1 MQTQATSAVLNF
13 VQGFIGDENEDNQ
26 DEETPDCREL
36 MGKYTKP
43 LLQALVELLKKGIQ
57 AKHEPLQ
64 TEVLNVLHSI
74 CSVILSDFG
83 VYYNDFMPLMTEI
96 LQNVGS
102 ESMEDKKLRAKT
114 IDCMGSIIIAVSDC
128 DNKEVFKS
136 SVVQVTDFLAQTL

>member
-1 MQTQATSAVLNF
+1 
-13 VQGFIGDENEDNQ
+13 
-26 DEETPDCREL
+26 
-36 MGKYTKP
+36 MGNYTKP

-83 VYYNDFMPLMTEI
+83 VYYNDFMPLMTDI
-96 LQNVGS
+96 LQNVGL
-102 ESMEDKKLRAKT
+102 ETMDDKKLRAKT

-128 DNKEVFKS
+128 DDKDVFKA
-136 SVVQVTDFLAQTL
+136 SVTQVTAFLAQTL